1 MKYDGLNELVVLAA
15 FRYACGRQTYIVSV
29 IQTFLLDVWPDLS
42 EEMRE
47 VIKRDIREAA
57 ERGEPNSGYSG
68 LGSVRLDEPGWRMF
82 LDL

>member
-1 MKYDGLNELVVLAA
+1 MKYSGELDELVVLAA
-15 FRYACGRQTYIVSV
+15 FRYACGRQTYIVHV

-57 ERGEPNSGYSG
+57 S
-68 LGSVRLDEPGWRMF
+68 LGDVRIDEPGWRMF
-82 LDL
+82 LDLP